1 MSRTIP
7 INTNRNRNSVVLCM
21 NIVRIVAGITT
32 VDSIFEPREGPS
44 SYDTF
49 YPFFFVNNGCKKYI
63 INYSDRNCAYKVTR
77 TL

>member
-49 YPFFFVNNGCKKYI
+49 YPFFLSIMDAKNI
-63 INYSDRNCAYKVTR
+63 
-77 TL
+77 

>member
-32 VDSIFEPREGPS
+32 VDSTREGTS
-44 SYDTF
+44 SYVLSI
-49 YPFFFVNNGCKKYI
+49 FFISNQWMQKIYN
-63 INYSDRNCAYKVTR
+63 
-77 TL
+77 